1 MKMKKILA
9 FIFAFAILSTSVK
22 AQETRLT
29 REQIM
34 AMSIEELSDL
44 PLEDL
49 MQAVE
54 TLGVSSV
61 DELFALIMN
70 KNVASA
76 SKKEEDAF
84 SSPLSS
90 TTLTRAEIQKFGA
103 NTIEEALKLI
113 PGVVVQQKTNGNYDV
128 IIRGLN
134 NIPDNQ
140 MLLYTE
146 NANTLLMVNG
156 RVCHNYAI
164 GNVCFDMLPVSL
176 ADIER
181 IEVVR
186 GATSALYGTNAV
198 QGVINI
204 ITTKPNATEYQTSG
218 SFAVGTSGTAYG
230 NVAFNQAINNKIAL
244 GMTIGLQ
251 HTNRWSD
258 KVYVMP
264 NDNLQYEGDPT
275 SPVSFA
281 GGGWVKPEELHHIK
295 YIEEETNVITDV
307 KKVHHYDIIEPSIKA
322 SDMFKDIN
330 TGRRQA
336 TFNFYST
343 FTPTDKVE
351 INLQAGYQNSLAAC
365 SPVSDD
371 FFSLNY
377 RTSKTAYVN
386 LDANI
391 ENLHVNA
398 NYSQG
403 PQNFAI
409 GVKGFKE
416 KSKVFSAQASYD
428 IELPFELSVRPEV
441 YYQNVKYED
450 YDEKGYFNG
459 DAQITNIAPSLR
471 LDYQHNGWRFIGAF
485 RSDKTNI
492 PDKWNNSWQVAA
504 SKLINSDNFVRLSYS
519 RAMRSANLTNTSANY
534 TWDRETLPQPQ
545 AVLYIGNEEAD
556 IMHIDN
562 FELGYRMRPSDR
574 ILIDAEMFYSKS
586 SDYGALHSQS
596 SRIFLEND
604 QLTTF
609 ITNLVMAWSEQMKA
623 QTAGQQSTALDAFIK
638 SEIGNVNEKFGSQA
652 TIQYQ
657 NLPYEVHQG
666 GITLGID
673 WIISPKVIAKINLN
687 GQQTFINNY
696 YSYNQNSSIREQ
708 LATSRYT
715 TLANLIGY
723 DHESKTFSDNSF
735 VREFVA
741 DLTTCALEG
750 RDYIKYAQDAKH
762 HVPNLANIQMAN
774 DKDGVEIYKMAYER
788 ATIEGFNILYGMENV
803 PLFELDG
810 YESAWFDPAD
820 IKTNHYLAAYYGLK
834 YDIRSD
840 GNVYYFATQPYKRPE
855 LSNKHKHKATPSFY
869 GSIGLVYKPVKQLE
883 VATNMSFIGKREY
896 ETMYGF
902 VELDAKFNADLKVSY
917 SPMSNISFYFNGQ
930 NIFNNT
936 KVASPYGDKT
946 QGTYM
951 AGVMFGF

>member
-1 MKMKKILA
+1 MKKIISL
-9 FIFAFAILSTSVK
+9 IFAIAILATSAN
-22 AQETRLT
+22 AQGGKLT
-29 REQIM
+29 REQILT
-34 AMSIEELSDL
+34 MSIEELSDL

-49 MQAVE
+49 MAAVE

-84 SSPLSS
+84 RSPLSS
-90 TTLTRAEIQKFGA
+90 TTLTRAEIEKFGA

-113 PGVVVQQKTNGNYDV
+113 PGVIVQQKTNGNYDV

-176 ADIER
+176 ADVER

-204 ITTKPNATEYQTSG
+204 ITSKPNNAEHPIKG
-218 SFAVGTSGTAYG
+218 SFILGSLGTAYG
-230 NVAFNQAINNKIAL
+230 NLAINKSINGKFAIGATL
-244 GMTIGLQ
+244 GIQ
-251 HTNRWSD
+251 QNNRETN

-264 NDNLQYEGDPT
+264 NSKLRYIINGLEAQNL
-275 SPVSFA
+275 A
-281 GGGWVKPEELHHIK
+281 NGGWFSPKELNNIK
-295 YIEEETNVITDV
+295 YVEEETNVITDITSTQY
-307 KKVHHYDIIEPSIKA
+307 YDIIEPSIKA
-322 SDMFKDIN
+322 SDMFPN
-330 TGRRQA
+330 ASLGRKQT

-343 FTPTDKVE
+343 LTPSDNIEVD
-351 INLQAGYQNSLAAC
+351 LQAGYQNSLAAC
-365 SPVSDD
+365 SPISDD

-386 LDANI
+386 LDANVH
-391 ENLHVNA
+391 NLHINA

-403 PQNFAI
+403 PQNFAV

-428 IELPFELSVRPEV
+428 AQLAFGLSIRPEV

-450 YDEKGYFNG
+450 YDEKGYFDG
-459 DAQITNIAPSLR
+459 DANITDIAPSLR
-471 LDYQHNGWRFIGAF
+471 LDYQNYGWRFIGAF

-492 PDKWNNSWQVAA
+492 PDKWNHSWQVAA
-504 SKLINSDNFVRLSYS
+504 SKLINKNNFIRLSYS

-534 TWDRETLPQPQ
+534 TWDRETLPLPEK
-545 AVLYIGNEEAD
+545 VLYIGNEDAN
-556 IMHIDN
+556 IMHIDSYE
-562 FELGYRMRPSDR
+562 FGYRMRPSDR
-574 ILIDAEMFYSKS
+574 ILIDAELFYSKS
-586 SDYGALHSQS
+586 TDYGALHSQS
-596 SRIFLEND
+596 SRLYMEEN
-604 QLTTF
+604 QLKDF
-609 ITNLVMAWSEQMKA
+609 VSDLVGAWGEQFQA
-623 QTAGQQSTALDAFIK
+623 QMAGQQSNALDNFIR
-638 SEIGNVNEKFGSQA
+638 SEIGNVNETFGSQA
-652 TIQYQ
+652 IIQYQ

-673 WIISPKVIAKINLN
+673 WIISPKLIAKINLN
-687 GQQTFINNY
+687 AQQTYINNY
-696 YSYNQNSSIREQ
+696 YSYNQNQSIREQ
-708 LATSRYT
+708 LTTSRYG
-715 TLANLIGY
+715 TLGNLIGY
-723 DHESKTFSDNSF
+723 DPTTKTFSDNSF
-735 VREFVA
+735 VREFIA
-741 DLTTCALEG
+741 DLTSCALEG
-750 RDYIKYAQDAKH
+750 RDYVKYAQDALC
-762 HVPNLANIQMAN
+762 HVPNLTSFQMAN
-774 DKDGVEIYKMAYER
+774 DKEGVELYKMAYER

-803 PLFELDG
+803 PQFELNG
-810 YESAWFDPAD
+810 YESAWFNPAD
-820 IKTNHYLAAYYGLK
+820 IKTNQYLAAYYGLK

-840 GNVYYFATQPYKRPE
+840 GKTYYFATQPYQRPQ
-855 LSNKHKHKATPSFY
+855 LTNKHKHKATPSFY
-869 GSIGLVYKPVKQLE
+869 GSLGLVYKPMKQLE
-883 VATNMSFIGKREY
+883 IATNLSFMGKREY

-917 SPMSNISFYFNGQ
+917 SPAAGMEVFFNGQ
-930 NIFNNT
+930 NILNNT
-936 KVASPYGDKT
+936 SVSSPYADKAK
-946 QGTYM
+946 GTYM
-951 AGVMFGF
+951 IGASFEL

>member
-1 MKMKKILA
+1 MAILA
-9 FIFAFAILSTSVK
+9 TAANAQDNRLS
-22 AQETRLT
+22 
-29 REQIM
+29 REQIL
-34 AMSIEELSDL
+34 AMSIEELSEL

-49 MQAVE
+49 MTAVE

-84 SSPLSS
+84 RSPLSS
-90 TTLTRAEIQKFGA
+90 STLTRAEIQKYGA

-113 PGVVVQQKTNGNYDV
+113 PGIVVQQKTNGNYDV

-204 ITTKPNATEYQTSG
+204 ITSKPNNAEHPIKG
-218 SFAVGTSGTAYG
+218 SYSIGSMGTAYG
-230 NVAFNQAINNKIAL
+230 NIALNTAINNKLAIGA
-244 GMTIGLQ
+244 TIGIQ
-251 HTNRWSD
+251 HNDRSTND
-258 KVYVMP
+258 IYVMP
-264 NDNLQYEGDPT
+264 NSSLQYEGNVYSPT
-275 SPVSFA
+275 AFA
-281 GGGWVKPEELHHIK
+281 NGGWVSTNELQNIK
-295 YIEEETNVITDV
+295 YIEEETNVITDI
-307 KKVHHYDIIEPSIKA
+307 KTTHHYDIIEPSIKA
-322 SDMFKDIN
+322 SDMFPNPKL
-330 TGRRQA
+330 GRRQA
-336 TFNFYST
+336 TFNFYAT
-343 FTPTDKVE
+343 FTPTQSAEV
-351 INLQAGYQNSLAAC
+351 NLQAGYQNSLAAC
-365 SPVSDD
+365 SPISDD

-391 ENLHVNA
+391 SNLHLNA

-403 PQNFAI
+403 PQNFAV
-409 GVKGFKE
+409 GVNGFKE

-428 IELPFELSVRPEV
+428 AQLSFGLSIRPEI
-441 YYQNVKYED
+441 YYQNVQYED
-450 YDEKGYFNG
+450 YEKNGYFNG
-459 DAQITNIAPSLR
+459 NAKITDIAPSLR
-471 LDYQHNGWRFIGAF
+471 LDYQNNGWRFIAAF

-492 PDKWNNSWQVAA
+492 PDKWNHSWQVAS
-504 SKLINSDNFVRLSYS
+504 SKAINNNNFIRLSYS

-534 TWDRETLPQPQ
+534 TWDRESLPKPEK
-545 AVLYIGNEEAD
+545 VHYIGNEDAN

-562 FELGYRMRPSDR
+562 FEFGYRLRPSDR
-574 ILIDAEMFYSKS
+574 ILIDAELFYSKS
-586 SDYGALHSQS
+586 TDYGALHSQS
-596 SRIFLEND
+596 SRIYLED
-604 QLTTF
+604 EQLSNF
-609 ITNLVMAWSEQMKA
+609 ITGLVTAWGEQFQAQMA
-623 QTAGQQSTALDAFIK
+623 GLQSSAIDNFTRN
-638 SEIGNVNEKFGSQA
+638 EIGNINENFGSQA
-652 TIQYQ
+652 IIQYQ

-666 GITLGID
+666 GITVGVD
-673 WIISPKVIAKINLN
+673 WIINPKLIAKINLN
-687 GQQTFINNY
+687 AQQTFVNNY
-696 YSYNQNSSIREQ
+696 YSYNQNSSVKEQ
-708 LATSRYT
+708 LTASRYA
-715 TLANLIGY
+715 TLKNLIGY
-723 DHESKTFSDNSF
+723 DSNTKTFSDNSF
-735 VREFVA
+735 INEFVA
-741 DLTTCALEG
+741 DLTSCALEG
-750 RDYIKYAQDAKH
+750 RDYIKYAQDAKYH
-762 HVPNLANIQMAN
+762 LPDMTSYQMAN

-803 PLFELDG
+803 PLFELNG

-840 GNVYYFATQPYKRPE
+840 GKTYYFATQPYQRPQ

-869 GSIGLVYKPVKQLE
+869 GSIGLVYKPIKQFE
-883 VATNMSFIGKREY
+883 VATNLSFIGKREY
-896 ETMYGF
+896 ETMYGH
-902 VELDAKFNADLKVSY
+902 VDLDAKFNADLKVSY
-917 SPMSNISFYFNGQ
+917 TPTSGIEVFLNGQ

-936 KVASPYGDKT
+936 SVASPYADKT
-946 QGTYM
+946 KGTYM
-951 AGVMFGF
+951 AGITFEL